1 MTDQKKIPLKLQD
14 VLAAIKLLDFFDWYR
29 ILIGVLM
36 IFVGASALTKG
47 GDWGARDCGNVQW
60 DWIAGARHGRNN
72 NTSPGVLKM
81 VAGCNGRGEIDGRN
95 R

>member
-47 GDWGARDCGNVQW
+47 GDLGQEIAVMYSGIGLLGLVMGATTILPPVYSKWLRV
-60 DWIAGARHGRNN
+60 
-72 NTSPGVLKM
+72 VM
-81 VAGCNGRGEIDGRN
+81 VEE
-95 R
+95 

>member
-47 GDWGARDCGNVQW
+47 GDLGQEIAVMYSGIGLLGLVMGATTILPPVYSKWLRV
-60 DWIAGARHGRNN
+60 
-72 NTSPGVLKM
+72 VM
-81 VAGCNGRGEIDGRN
+81 VEN
-95 R
+95 RKV

>member
-47 GDWGARDCGNVQW
+47 GDLGQEIAVMYSGIGLLGLVMGATTILPPVYSKWLRV
-60 DWIAGARHGRNN
+60 
-72 NTSPGVLKM
+72 VM
-81 VAGCNGRGEIDGRN
+81 VEKE
-95 R
+95 

>member
-36 IFVGASALTKG
+36 IFVGASAITKALTKG
-47 GDWGARDCGNVQW
+47 GDLGQEIAVMYSGIGLLGLVMGAKTILPPVYSKWLRV
-60 DWIAGARHGRNN
+60 
-72 NTSPGVLKM
+72 VM
-81 VAGCNGRGEIDGRN
+81 VEE
-95 R
+95 

>member
-36 IFVGASALTKG
+36 IFVGASALTRG
-47 GDWGARDCGNVQW
+47 GDLGQEIAVMYSGIGLLGLVMGATTILPPVYSKWLRV
-60 DWIAGARHGRNN
+60 
-72 NTSPGVLKM
+72 VM
-81 VAGCNGRGEIDGRN
+81 VEE
-95 R
+95 